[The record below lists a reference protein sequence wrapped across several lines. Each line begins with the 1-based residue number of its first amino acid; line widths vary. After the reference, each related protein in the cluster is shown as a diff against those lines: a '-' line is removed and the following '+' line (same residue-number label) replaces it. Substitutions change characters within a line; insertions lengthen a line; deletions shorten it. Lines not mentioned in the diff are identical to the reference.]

1 MDDKS
6 ELVRAHV
13 WVKGRV
19 QGVGFRAHVE
29 YSARQVGGITG
40 WVRNVG
46 YDTVE
51 AVAEGTPAQIERFLH
66 LVEGWRY
73 AGFLNPLIDEAQ
85 QLVERTCPV
94 WAVVSWRQH
103 DECPGPI
110 RHDLHPPCLLAGCRR
125 KADQREVGYAV
136 HTL

>member
-6 ELVRAHV
+6 EFVRAHV

-29 YSARQVGGITG
+29 YGARQIGMLTG

-51 AVAEGTPAQIERFLH
+51 AVAEGEREKVERFIEMMKQGPSVSRVDESK
-66 LVEGWRY
+66 VEW
-73 AGFLNPLIDEAQ
+73 DEVTGEFQ
-85 QLVERTCPV
+85 VFGV
-94 WAVVSWRQH
+94 
-103 DECPGPI
+103 
-110 RHDLHPPCLLAGCRR
+110 RR
-125 KADQREVGYAV
+125 SM
-136 HTL
+136 